1 MTDRSTEEFAAKS
14 SPSQDTI
21 PLAKQFQVMSET
33 KKKISK
39 AVKEIVIY
47 LRKQGSS

>member
-1 MTDRSTEEFAAKS
+1 MTDRSTEEFAAES

-33 KKKISK
+33 KKN
-39 AVKEIVIY
+39 
-47 LRKQGSS
+47 KQSSEGNCDLLKKTR